1 MATLPASEM
10 SQPATMEDTCPW
22 CGQPIA
28 HEKFIDIKAR
38 IRANERARTRD
49 LERRLRD
56 EQDAVLAQVQAAA
69 ELQIK
74 KANKLFEAQAAEARR
89 KADAAVKAANKQVQS
104 LVRAARDDERTKSR
118 AAVAAA
124 SAETA
129 RLRADADQRLAE
141 QRAHDDERSQS
152 PVAGAARR
160 AGQSDRS
167 RRSMPRKPRRSQTA
181 RSSRPGSRSCSVRS
195 HTTRR
200 LSSVKA
206 LSSNLYEQLR
216 DEFPG
221 DTIVS
226 VKTGQPGADL
236 VHTVIENGRECG
248 HIVYDS
254 RNRAAWRHSYVSRLL
269 DDKIAA
275 KADHAVLVTRV
286 FPAGQAQ
293 LYVQDGVI
301 IANPARVVALAQ
313 MIRKHVVQQ
322 ATLRLSDEARAENT
336 MRLYDFITSDRC
348 SVLLEQIGT
357 VSDKLLDLDV
367 KEHRAHTATWK
378 QRGQLIR
385 EIQQARGTLVT
396 EIDLVLTTPA
406 GQSEEAT

>member
-1 MATLPASEM
+1 M

-28 HEKFIDIKAR
+28 HEKFIEIKAR

-74 KANKLFEAQAAEARR
+74 KANRLFEVQAAEARR
-89 KADAAVKAANKQVQS
+89 KADAAIKAANKQVQS
-104 LVRAARDDERTKSR
+104 LVRAARDEERKKSR

-129 RLRADADQRLAE
+129 RLRAEADQRLAE
-141 QRAHDDERSQS
+141 QRAHDDDVLKARLREQRDALDKVTVEAINAEKAKAFTDRQKLEARLAQLQRQ
-152 PVAGAARR
+152 VAHNAAAELGEGAE
-160 AGQSDRS
+160 
-167 RRSMPRKPRRSQTA
+167 
-181 RSSRPGSRSCSVRS
+181 
-195 HTTRR
+195 
-200 LSSVKA
+200 L
-206 LSSNLYEQLR
+206 NLYEQLR

-226 VKTGQPGADL
+226 VKRGQPGADL

-254 RNRAAWRHSYVSRLL
+254 KGRAAWRNSYVSRLL

-301 IANPARVVALAQ
+301 VANPARVLALAQ

>member
-28 HEKFIDIKAR
+28 HEKFIEIKAR

-74 KANKLFEAQAAEARR
+74 KANRLFEAQAADARR
-89 KADAAVKAANKQVQS
+89 KADAAIKAANKQVQS
-104 LVRAARDDERTKSR
+104 LVRAARDEERKKSR

-129 RLRADADQRLAE
+129 RLRAEADQRLAE
-141 QRAHDDERSQS
+141 QRTHDDDVLKARLREQRDALDKATVEAINAEKAKAFTDRQKLEARLAQLQRQ
-152 PVAGAARR
+152 VAHNAAAELGEGAE
-160 AGQSDRS
+160 
-167 RRSMPRKPRRSQTA
+167 
-181 RSSRPGSRSCSVRS
+181 
-195 HTTRR
+195 
-200 LSSVKA
+200 L
-206 LSSNLYEQLR
+206 NLYEQLR

-226 VKTGQPGADL
+226 VKRGQPGADL

-254 RNRAAWRHSYVSRLL
+254 KSRAAWRNSYVSRLL

-301 IANPARVVALAQ
+301 VANPARVLALAQ

>member
-28 HEKFIDIKAR
+28 HEKFIEIKAR

-74 KANKLFEAQAAEARR
+74 KANRLFEAQAAEARR
-89 KADAAVKAANKQVQS
+89 KADAAIKAANKQVQS
-104 LVRAARDDERTKSR
+104 LVRAARDEERKKSR

-129 RLRADADQRLAE
+129 RLRAEADQRLAE
-141 QRAHDDERSQS
+141 QRAHDDDVLKARLREQRDALDKVTVEAINAEKAKAFTDRQKLEARLAQLQRQ
-152 PVAGAARR
+152 VAHNAAAELGEGAE
-160 AGQSDRS
+160 
-167 RRSMPRKPRRSQTA
+167 
-181 RSSRPGSRSCSVRS
+181 
-195 HTTRR
+195 
-200 LSSVKA
+200 L
-206 LSSNLYEQLR
+206 NLYEQLR

-226 VKTGQPGADL
+226 VKRGQPGADL

-254 RNRAAWRHSYVSRLL
+254 KSRAAWRNSYVSRLL

-301 IANPARVVALAQ
+301 VANPARVLALAQ

-396 EIDLVLTTPA
+396 EIDLVLTTAA

>member
-28 HEKFIDIKAR
+28 HEKFIEIKAR

-74 KANKLFEAQAAEARR
+74 KANRLFEVQAAEARR
-89 KADAAVKAANKQVQS
+89 KADAAIKAANKQVQS
-104 LVRAARDDERTKSR
+104 LVRAARDEERKKSR

-129 RLRADADQRLAE
+129 RLRAEADRRLAE
-141 QRAHDDERSQS
+141 QRAHDDDVLKARLREQRDALDKATVEAINAEKAKAFTDRQKLEARLAQLQRQ
-152 PVAGAARR
+152 VAHNAAAELGEGAE
-160 AGQSDRS
+160 
-167 RRSMPRKPRRSQTA
+167 
-181 RSSRPGSRSCSVRS
+181 
-195 HTTRR
+195 
-200 LSSVKA
+200 L
-206 LSSNLYEQLR
+206 NLYEQLR

-226 VKTGQPGADL
+226 VKRGQSGADL

-254 RNRAAWRHSYVSRLL
+254 KSRAAWRNSYVSRLL

-301 IANPARVVALAQ
+301 VANPARVLALAQ

>member
-1 MATLPASEM
+1 M

-28 HEKFIDIKAR
+28 HEKFIEIKAR

-49 LERRLRD
+49 LERRLRE

-89 KADAAVKAANKQVQS
+89 KADAAVKAANRQVQS
-104 LVRAARDDERTKSR
+104 LVRAARDEERKKSR
-118 AAVAAA
+118 AVVAAA
-124 SAETA
+124 SAEAA
-129 RLRADADQRLAE
+129 RLRAEADQRLAE
-141 QRAHDDERSQS
+141 QRAHDDDVLKARLREQRDALDKATVEAINAEKAKAFADRQKLEARLAQLQRQ
-152 PVAGAARR
+152 VAHNAAAELGEGAE
-160 AGQSDRS
+160 
-167 RRSMPRKPRRSQTA
+167 
-181 RSSRPGSRSCSVRS
+181 
-195 HTTRR
+195 
-200 LSSVKA
+200 L
-206 LSSNLYEQLR
+206 NLYEQLR

-226 VKTGQPGADL
+226 VKRGQPGADL

-254 RNRAAWRHSYVSRLL
+254 KSRAAWRNSYVSRLL

-322 ATLRLSDEARAENT
+322 ATLRVSDEARAENT

-357 VSDKLLDLDV
+357 VSDRLLDLDV

>member
-28 HEKFIDIKAR
+28 HEKFIEIKAR

-69 ELQIK
+69 ELQIN

-89 KADAAVKAANKQVQS
+89 KADAAIKAANKQVQS
-104 LVRAARDDERTKSR
+104 LVRAARDEERKKSR
-118 AAVAAA
+118 AAVVAA

-129 RLRADADQRLAE
+129 RLRAEADQRLAE
-141 QRAHDDERSQS
+141 QRAHDDDVLKARLREQRDALDKATVEAINAEKAKAFTDRQKLEARLAQLQRQ
-152 PVAGAARR
+152 VAHNAA
-160 AGQSDRS
+160 AELGEC
-167 RRSMPRKPRRSQTA
+167 A
-181 RSSRPGSRSCSVRS
+181 E
-195 HTTRR
+195 
-200 LSSVKA
+200 L
-206 LSSNLYEQLR
+206 NLYEQLR

-226 VKTGQPGADL
+226 VKRGQPGADL

-254 RNRAAWRHSYVSRLL
+254 KSRAAWRNSYVSRLL

-301 IANPARVVALAQ
+301 VANPARVLALVQ

>member
-1 MATLPASEM
+1 VATLPASEM

-28 HEKFIDIKAR
+28 HEKFIEIKAR

-74 KANKLFEAQAAEARR
+74 KANRLFEVQAAEARR
-89 KADAAVKAANKQVQS
+89 KADAAIKAANKQVQS
-104 LVRAARDDERTKSR
+104 LVRAARDEERKKSR

-129 RLRADADQRLAE
+129 RLRAEADRRLAE
-141 QRAHDDERSQS
+141 QRAHDDDVLKARLREQRDALDKVTVEAINAEKAKAFTDRQKLEARLAQLQRQ
-152 PVAGAARR
+152 VAHNAAAELGEGAE
-160 AGQSDRS
+160 
-167 RRSMPRKPRRSQTA
+167 
-181 RSSRPGSRSCSVRS
+181 
-195 HTTRR
+195 
-200 LSSVKA
+200 L
-206 LSSNLYEQLR
+206 NLYEQLR

-226 VKTGQPGADL
+226 VKRGQPGADL

-254 RNRAAWRHSYVSRLL
+254 KSRAAWRNSYVSRLL

-301 IANPARVVALAQ
+301 VANPARVLALAQ

>member
-28 HEKFIDIKAR
+28 HEKFIEIKAR

-74 KANKLFEAQAAEARR
+74 KANRLFEVQAAEARR
-89 KADAAVKAANKQVQS
+89 KADAAIKAANKQVQS
-104 LVRAARDDERTKSR
+104 LVRAARDEERKKSR

-129 RLRADADQRLAE
+129 RLRAEADQRLAE
-141 QRAHDDERSQS
+141 QRAHDDDVLKARLREQRDALDKVTVEAINAEKAKAFTDRQKLEARLAQLQRQ
-152 PVAGAARR
+152 VAHNAAAELGEGAE
-160 AGQSDRS
+160 
-167 RRSMPRKPRRSQTA
+167 
-181 RSSRPGSRSCSVRS
+181 
-195 HTTRR
+195 
-200 LSSVKA
+200 L
-206 LSSNLYEQLR
+206 NLYEQLR

-226 VKTGQPGADL
+226 VKRGQPGADL

-254 RNRAAWRHSYVSRLL
+254 KSRAAWRNSYVSRLL

-301 IANPARVVALAQ
+301 VANPARVLALAQ

-396 EIDLVLTTPA
+396 EIDLVLTTAA

>member
-10 SQPATMEDTCPW
+10 SHPATMDDTCPW
-22 CGQPIA
+22 CGQPIP
-28 HEKFIDIKAR
+28 HEKFIEIKAR

-118 AAVAAA
+118 AALAAA

-129 RLRADADQRLAE
+129 RLRAAADQRLAE
-141 QRAHDDERSQS
+141 QQAHDDSVLKARLREQRDALQKATLDAINAEKAKAFVDRQKLETRLAQLQRQ
-152 PVAGAARR
+152 VAQNAASELGEGAE
-160 AGQSDRS
+160 
-167 RRSMPRKPRRSQTA
+167 
-181 RSSRPGSRSCSVRS
+181 
-195 HTTRR
+195 
-200 LSSVKA
+200 L
-206 LSSNLYEQLR
+206 NLYEQLR
-216 DEFPG
+216 EEFPG

-226 VKTGQPGADL
+226 VKHGQPGADL
-236 VHTVIENGRECG
+236 LHTVVENGRECG
-248 HIVYDS
+248 HVVYDS
-254 RNRAAWRHSYVSRLL
+254 RNRGAWRSSYVSRLR

-293 LYVQDGVI
+293 LSIQDGVI

-313 MIRKHVVQQ
+313 VIRKHVVQL
-322 ATLRLSDEARAENT
+322 ATARLSDEARAENT

-396 EIDLVLTTPA
+396 EIDLIVTTPS
-406 GQSEEAT
+406 GQPEEAT

>member
-1 MATLPASEM
+1 M

-28 HEKFIDIKAR
+28 HEKFIEIKAL

-74 KANKLFEAQAAEARR
+74 KANRLFEVQAAEARR
-89 KADAAVKAANKQVQS
+89 KADAAIKAANKQVQS
-104 LVRAARDDERTKSR
+104 LVRAARDEERKKSR

-129 RLRADADQRLAE
+129 RLRAEADQRLAE
-141 QRAHDDERSQS
+141 QRAHDDDVLKARLREQRDALDKVTVEAINAEKAKAFTDRQKLEARLAQLQRQ
-152 PVAGAARR
+152 VAHNAAAELGEGAE
-160 AGQSDRS
+160 
-167 RRSMPRKPRRSQTA
+167 
-181 RSSRPGSRSCSVRS
+181 
-195 HTTRR
+195 
-200 LSSVKA
+200 L
-206 LSSNLYEQLR
+206 NLYEQLR

-226 VKTGQPGADL
+226 VKRGQSGADL

-254 RNRAAWRHSYVSRLL
+254 KSRAAWRNSYVSRLL

-301 IANPARVVALAQ
+301 VANPARVLALAQ

-336 MRLYDFITSDRC
+336 MRI
-348 SVLLEQIGT
+348 
-357 VSDKLLDLDV
+357 
-367 KEHRAHTATWK
+367 
-378 QRGQLIR
+378 
-385 EIQQARGTLVT
+385 
-396 EIDLVLTTPA
+396 
-406 GQSEEAT
+406 

>member
-1 MATLPASEM
+1 M

-28 HEKFIDIKAR
+28 HEKFIEIKAR

-56 EQDAVLAQVQAAA
+56 EQDAILAQVQAAA

-74 KANKLFEAQAAEARR
+74 KANRLFEAQAADARR
-89 KADAAVKAANKQVQS
+89 KADAAIKAANKQVQS
-104 LVRAARDDERTKSR
+104 LVRAARDEERKKSR

-129 RLRADADQRLAE
+129 RLRAEADQRLAE
-141 QRAHDDERSQS
+141 QRAHDDDVLKARLREQRDALDKATVEAINAEKAKAFTDRQKLEARLAQLQRQ
-152 PVAGAARR
+152 VAHNAAAELGEGAE
-160 AGQSDRS
+160 
-167 RRSMPRKPRRSQTA
+167 
-181 RSSRPGSRSCSVRS
+181 
-195 HTTRR
+195 
-200 LSSVKA
+200 L
-206 LSSNLYEQLR
+206 NLYEQLR

-226 VKTGQPGADL
+226 VKRGQPGADL

-254 RNRAAWRHSYVSRLL
+254 KSRAAWRNSYVSRLL

-301 IANPARVVALAQ
+301 VANPARVLALAQ

>member
-1 MATLPASEM
+1 VATLPASEM

-28 HEKFIDIKAR
+28 HEKFVEIKAR

-74 KANKLFEAQAAEARR
+74 KANRLFEAQAADARR
-89 KADAAVKAANKQVQS
+89 KADAAIKAANKQVQS
-104 LVRAARDDERTKSR
+104 LVRAARDEERKKSR

-129 RLRADADQRLAE
+129 RLRAEADQRLAE
-141 QRAHDDERSQS
+141 QRAHDDDVLKARLREQRDALDKVTVEAINAEKAKAFTDRQKLEARLAQLQRQ
-152 PVAGAARR
+152 VAHNAAAELGEGAE
-160 AGQSDRS
+160 
-167 RRSMPRKPRRSQTA
+167 
-181 RSSRPGSRSCSVRS
+181 
-195 HTTRR
+195 
-200 LSSVKA
+200 L
-206 LSSNLYEQLR
+206 NLYEQLR

-226 VKTGQPGADL
+226 VKRGQPGADL

-254 RNRAAWRHSYVSRLL
+254 KSRAAWRNSYVSRLL

-301 IANPARVVALAQ
+301 VANPARVLALAQ

>member
-1 MATLPASEM
+1 VATLPASEM

-28 HEKFIDIKAR
+28 HEKFIEIKAR

-74 KANKLFEAQAAEARR
+74 KANRLFEAQAAEARR
-89 KADAAVKAANKQVQS
+89 KADAAIKAANKQVQS
-104 LVRAARDDERTKSR
+104 LVRAARDEERKKSR

-129 RLRADADQRLAE
+129 RLRAEADQRLAE
-141 QRAHDDERSQS
+141 QRAHDDDVLKARLREQRDALDKVTVEAINAEKAKAFTDRQKLEARLAQLQRQ
-152 PVAGAARR
+152 VAHNAAAELGEGAE
-160 AGQSDRS
+160 
-167 RRSMPRKPRRSQTA
+167 
-181 RSSRPGSRSCSVRS
+181 
-195 HTTRR
+195 
-200 LSSVKA
+200 L
-206 LSSNLYEQLR
+206 NLYEQLR

-226 VKTGQPGADL
+226 VKRGQPGADL

-254 RNRAAWRHSYVSRLL
+254 KSRAAWRNSYVSRLL

-301 IANPARVVALAQ
+301 VANPARVLALAQ

-396 EIDLVLTTPA
+396 EIDLVLTTAA

>member
-1 MATLPASEM
+1 M

-28 HEKFIDIKAR
+28 HEKFIEIKAR

-89 KADAAVKAANKQVQS
+89 KADAAVKAANRQVQS
-104 LVRAARDDERTKSR
+104 LVRAARDEERKKSR
-118 AAVAAA
+118 AVVAAA
-124 SAETA
+124 SAEAA
-129 RLRADADQRLAE
+129 RLRAEADQRLAE
-141 QRAHDDERSQS
+141 QRAHDDDVLKARLREQRDALDKATVEAINAEKAKAFADRQKLEARLAQLQRQ
-152 PVAGAARR
+152 VAHNAAAELGEGAE
-160 AGQSDRS
+160 
-167 RRSMPRKPRRSQTA
+167 
-181 RSSRPGSRSCSVRS
+181 
-195 HTTRR
+195 
-200 LSSVKA
+200 L
-206 LSSNLYEQLR
+206 NLYEQLR

-226 VKTGQPGADL
+226 VKRGQPGADL

-254 RNRAAWRHSYVSRLL
+254 KSRAAWRNSYVSRLL

-322 ATLRLSDEARAENT
+322 ATLRVSDEARAENT

-357 VSDKLLDLDV
+357 VSDRLLDLDV

>member
-28 HEKFIDIKAR
+28 HEKYIEIKAR

-74 KANKLFEAQAAEARR
+74 KANRLFEVQAAEARR
-89 KADAAVKAANKQVQS
+89 KADAAIKAANKQVQS
-104 LVRAARDDERTKSR
+104 LVRAARDEERKKSR

-129 RLRADADQRLAE
+129 RLRAEADQRLAE
-141 QRAHDDERSQS
+141 QRTHDDDVLKARLREQRDALDKVTVEAINAEKAKAFTDRQKLEARLAQLQRQ
-152 PVAGAARR
+152 VAHNAAAELGEGAE
-160 AGQSDRS
+160 
-167 RRSMPRKPRRSQTA
+167 
-181 RSSRPGSRSCSVRS
+181 
-195 HTTRR
+195 
-200 LSSVKA
+200 L
-206 LSSNLYEQLR
+206 NLYEQLR

-226 VKTGQPGADL
+226 VKRGQPGADL

-254 RNRAAWRHSYVSRLL
+254 KSRAAWRNSYVSRLL

-301 IANPARVVALAQ
+301 VANPARVLALAQ

>member
-28 HEKFIDIKAR
+28 HEKFIEIKAR

-74 KANKLFEAQAAEARR
+74 KANQLFEAQAAEARR
-89 KADAAVKAANKQVQS
+89 KADAAIKAANKQVQS
-104 LVRAARDDERTKSR
+104 LVRVARDEERKKSR

-129 RLRADADQRLAE
+129 RLRAEADQRLAE
-141 QRAHDDERSQS
+141 QRAHDDDVLKARLREQRDALDKATVEAINAEKAKAFTDRQKLEARLAQLQRQ
-152 PVAGAARR
+152 VAHNAAAELGEGAE
-160 AGQSDRS
+160 
-167 RRSMPRKPRRSQTA
+167 
-181 RSSRPGSRSCSVRS
+181 
-195 HTTRR
+195 
-200 LSSVKA
+200 L
-206 LSSNLYEQLR
+206 NLYEQLR

-226 VKTGQPGADL
+226 VKRGQSGADL

-254 RNRAAWRHSYVSRLL
+254 KSRAAWRNSYVSRLL

-301 IANPARVVALAQ
+301 VANPARVLALAQ

>member
-1 MATLPASEM
+1 M

-28 HEKFIDIKAR
+28 HEKFIEIKAR

-56 EQDAVLAQVQAAA
+56 EQDAILAQVQAAA

-74 KANKLFEAQAAEARR
+74 KANRLFEAQAAEARR
-89 KADAAVKAANKQVQS
+89 KADAAIKAANKQVQS
-104 LVRAARDDERTKSR
+104 LVRAARDEERKKSR

-129 RLRADADQRLAE
+129 RLRAEADQRLAE
-141 QRAHDDERSQS
+141 QRTHDDDVLKARLREQRDALDKATVEAINAEKAKAFTDRQKLEARLAQLQRQ
-152 PVAGAARR
+152 VAHNTAAELGEGAE
-160 AGQSDRS
+160 
-167 RRSMPRKPRRSQTA
+167 
-181 RSSRPGSRSCSVRS
+181 
-195 HTTRR
+195 
-200 LSSVKA
+200 L
-206 LSSNLYEQLR
+206 NLYEQLR

-226 VKTGQPGADL
+226 VKRGQPGADL

-254 RNRAAWRHSYVSRLL
+254 KGRAAWRNSYVSRLL

-301 IANPARVVALAQ
+301 VANPARVLALAQ

>member
-1 MATLPASEM
+1 M

-28 HEKFIDIKAR
+28 HEKFIEIKAR

-74 KANKLFEAQAAEARR
+74 KANRLFEVQAAEARR
-89 KADAAVKAANKQVQS
+89 KADAAIKAANKQVQS
-104 LVRAARDDERTKSR
+104 LVRAARDEERKKSR

-129 RLRADADQRLAE
+129 RLRAEADRRLAE
-141 QRAHDDERSQS
+141 QRAHDDDVLKARLREQRDALDKATVEAINAEKAKAFTDRQKLEARLAQLQRQ
-152 PVAGAARR
+152 VAHNAAAELGEGAE
-160 AGQSDRS
+160 
-167 RRSMPRKPRRSQTA
+167 
-181 RSSRPGSRSCSVRS
+181 
-195 HTTRR
+195 
-200 LSSVKA
+200 L
-206 LSSNLYEQLR
+206 NLYEQLR

-221 DTIVS
+221 DMIVS
-226 VKTGQPGADL
+226 VKRGQPGADL

-254 RNRAAWRHSYVSRLL
+254 KSRAASRNSYVSRLL

-301 IANPARVVALAQ
+301 VANPARVLALAQ

>member
-1 MATLPASEM
+1 VATLPAGEM

-28 HEKFIDIKAR
+28 HEKFIEIKAR

-89 KADAAVKAANKQVQS
+89 KADAAIKAANKQVQS
-104 LVRAARDDERTKSR
+104 LVRAARDEERKKSR

-129 RLRADADQRLAE
+129 RLRAEADQRLAE
-141 QRAHDDERSQS
+141 QRAHDDDLLKARLREQRDALDKATLEAINAEKAKAFADRQKLEARLAQLQRQ
-152 PVAGAARR
+152 VAHNAAAELGEGAE
-160 AGQSDRS
+160 
-167 RRSMPRKPRRSQTA
+167 
-181 RSSRPGSRSCSVRS
+181 
-195 HTTRR
+195 
-200 LSSVKA
+200 L
-206 LSSNLYEQLR
+206 NLYEQLR

-226 VKTGQPGADL
+226 VKRGQPGADL

-254 RNRAAWRHSYVSRLL
+254 KSRAAWRNSYVSRLL

-301 IANPARVVALAQ
+301 VANPARVVALAQ

>member
-28 HEKFIDIKAR
+28 HEKFIEIKAR

-56 EQDAVLAQVQAAA
+56 EQDAILAQVQAAA

-74 KANKLFEAQAAEARR
+74 KANRLFEVQAAEARR
-89 KADAAVKAANKQVQS
+89 KADAAIKAANKQVQS
-104 LVRAARDDERTKSR
+104 LVRAARDEERKKSR

-129 RLRADADQRLAE
+129 RLRAEADRRLAE
-141 QRAHDDERSQS
+141 QRAHDDDVLKARLREQRDALDKATVEAINAEKAKAFTDRQKLEARLAQLQRQ
-152 PVAGAARR
+152 VAHNAAAELGEGAE
-160 AGQSDRS
+160 
-167 RRSMPRKPRRSQTA
+167 
-181 RSSRPGSRSCSVRS
+181 
-195 HTTRR
+195 
-200 LSSVKA
+200 L
-206 LSSNLYEQLR
+206 NLYEQLR

-226 VKTGQPGADL
+226 VKRGQPGADL

-254 RNRAAWRHSYVSRLL
+254 KSRAAWRNSYVSRLL

-301 IANPARVVALAQ
+301 VANPARVLALAQ

>member
-1 MATLPASEM
+1 M

-28 HEKFIDIKAR
+28 HEKFIEIKAR

-56 EQDAVLAQVQAAA
+56 EQDAILAQVQAAA

-74 KANKLFEAQAAEARR
+74 KANRLFEAQAAEARR
-89 KADAAVKAANKQVQS
+89 KADAAIKAANKQVQS
-104 LVRAARDDERTKSR
+104 LVRAARDEERKKSR

-129 RLRADADQRLAE
+129 RLRAEADQRLAE
-141 QRAHDDERSQS
+141 QRTHDDDVLKARLREQRDALDKATVEAINAEKAKAFTDRQKLEARLTQLQRQ
-152 PVAGAARR
+152 VAHNAAAELGEGAE
-160 AGQSDRS
+160 
-167 RRSMPRKPRRSQTA
+167 
-181 RSSRPGSRSCSVRS
+181 
-195 HTTRR
+195 
-200 LSSVKA
+200 L
-206 LSSNLYEQLR
+206 NLYEQLR

-226 VKTGQPGADL
+226 VKRGQPGADL

-254 RNRAAWRHSYVSRLL
+254 KSRAAWRNSYVSRLL

-301 IANPARVVALAQ
+301 VANPARVLALAQ

>member
-1 MATLPASEM
+1 VATLPASEM

-28 HEKFIDIKAR
+28 HEKFIEIKAR

-74 KANKLFEAQAAEARR
+74 KANRLFEAQAAEARR
-89 KADAAVKAANKQVQS
+89 KADAAIKAANKQVQS
-104 LVRAARDDERTKSR
+104 LVRAARDEERKKSR

-129 RLRADADQRLAE
+129 RLRAEADRRLAE
-141 QRAHDDERSQS
+141 QRAHDDDVLKARLREQRDALDKATVEAINAEKAKAFTDRQKLEARLAQLQRQ
-152 PVAGAARR
+152 VAHNAAAELGEGAE
-160 AGQSDRS
+160 
-167 RRSMPRKPRRSQTA
+167 
-181 RSSRPGSRSCSVRS
+181 
-195 HTTRR
+195 
-200 LSSVKA
+200 L
-206 LSSNLYEQLR
+206 NLYEQLR

-226 VKTGQPGADL
+226 VKRGQPGADL

-254 RNRAAWRHSYVSRLL
+254 KSRAAWRNSYVSRLL

-301 IANPARVVALAQ
+301 VANPARVLALAQ

>member
-1 MATLPASEM
+1 VATLPASEM

-28 HEKFIDIKAR
+28 HEKFIEIKAR

-74 KANKLFEAQAAEARR
+74 KANRLFEVQAAEARR
-89 KADAAVKAANKQVQS
+89 KADAAIKAANKQVQS
-104 LVRAARDDERTKSR
+104 LVRAARDEERKKSR

-129 RLRADADQRLAE
+129 RLRAEADQRLAE
-141 QRAHDDERSQS
+141 QRAHDDDVLKARLREQRDALDKVTVEAINAEKAKAFTDRQKLEARLAQLQRQ
-152 PVAGAARR
+152 VAHNAAAELGEGAE
-160 AGQSDRS
+160 
-167 RRSMPRKPRRSQTA
+167 
-181 RSSRPGSRSCSVRS
+181 
-195 HTTRR
+195 
-200 LSSVKA
+200 L
-206 LSSNLYEQLR
+206 NLYEQLR

-226 VKTGQPGADL
+226 VKRGQPGADL

-254 RNRAAWRHSYVSRLL
+254 KSRAAWRNSYVSRLL

-301 IANPARVVALAQ
+301 VANPARVLALAQ

>member
-1 MATLPASEM
+1 VATLPASEM

-28 HEKFIDIKAR
+28 HEKFIEIKAR

-56 EQDAVLAQVQAAA
+56 EQDAILAQVQAAA

-74 KANKLFEAQAAEARR
+74 KANRLFEAQAAEARR
-89 KADAAVKAANKQVQS
+89 KADAAIKAANKQVQS
-104 LVRAARDDERTKSR
+104 LVRAARDEERKKSR

-129 RLRADADQRLAE
+129 RLRAEADQRLAE
-141 QRAHDDERSQS
+141 QRAHDDDVLKARLREQRDALDKVTVEAINAEKAKAFTDRQKLEARLAQLQRQ
-152 PVAGAARR
+152 VAHNAAAELGEGAE
-160 AGQSDRS
+160 
-167 RRSMPRKPRRSQTA
+167 
-181 RSSRPGSRSCSVRS
+181 
-195 HTTRR
+195 
-200 LSSVKA
+200 L
-206 LSSNLYEQLR
+206 NLYEQLR

-226 VKTGQPGADL
+226 VKRGQPGADL

-254 RNRAAWRHSYVSRLL
+254 KSRAAWRNSYVSRLL

-301 IANPARVVALAQ
+301 VANPARVLALAQ

>member
-1 MATLPASEM
+1 VATLPASEM

-28 HEKFIDIKAR
+28 HEKFIEIKAR

-74 KANKLFEAQAAEARR
+74 KANRLFEVQAAEARR
-89 KADAAVKAANKQVQS
+89 KADAAIKAANKQVQS
-104 LVRAARDDERTKSR
+104 LVRAARDEERKKSR

-129 RLRADADQRLAE
+129 RLRAEADRRLAE
-141 QRAHDDERSQS
+141 QRAHDDDVLKARLREQRDALDKATVEAINAEKAKAFTDRQKLEARLAQLQRQ
-152 PVAGAARR
+152 VAHNAAAELGEGAE
-160 AGQSDRS
+160 
-167 RRSMPRKPRRSQTA
+167 
-181 RSSRPGSRSCSVRS
+181 
-195 HTTRR
+195 
-200 LSSVKA
+200 L
-206 LSSNLYEQLR
+206 NLYEQLR

-226 VKTGQPGADL
+226 VKRGQPGADL

-254 RNRAAWRHSYVSRLL
+254 KSRAAWRNSYVSRLL

-301 IANPARVVALAQ
+301 VANPARVLALAQ

>member
-28 HEKFIDIKAR
+28 HEKFIEIKAR

-56 EQDAVLAQVQAAA
+56 EQDAILAQVQAAA

-74 KANKLFEAQAAEARR
+74 KANKLFEAQAAEARQ
-89 KADAAVKAANKQVQS
+89 KADASVKAANKQVQS
-104 LVRAARDDERTKSR
+104 LVRAARDEERKKSR

-129 RLRADADQRLAE
+129 RLRAEADQRLAE
-141 QRAHDDERSQS
+141 QRAHDDDVLKARLREQRDALDKATVEAINAEKAKAFTDRQKLEARLTQLQRQ
-152 PVAGAARR
+152 VAHNAAAELGEGAE
-160 AGQSDRS
+160 
-167 RRSMPRKPRRSQTA
+167 
-181 RSSRPGSRSCSVRS
+181 
-195 HTTRR
+195 
-200 LSSVKA
+200 L
-206 LSSNLYEQLR
+206 NLYEQLR

-226 VKTGQPGADL
+226 VKRGQPGADL

-254 RNRAAWRHSYVSRLL
+254 KSRAAWRNSYVSRLL

-301 IANPARVVALAQ
+301 VANPARVLALAQ

-357 VSDKLLDLDV
+357 VSDRLLDLDV

>member
-28 HEKFIDIKAR
+28 HEKFIEIKAR

-74 KANKLFEAQAAEARR
+74 KANRLFEAQAAEARR
-89 KADAAVKAANKQVQS
+89 KADAAIKAANKQVQS
-104 LVRAARDDERTKSR
+104 LVRAARDEERKKSR

-129 RLRADADQRLAE
+129 RLRAEADQRLAE
-141 QRAHDDERSQS
+141 QRAHDDDVLKARLREQRDALDKATVEAINAEKAKAFTDRQKLEARLAQLQRQ
-152 PVAGAARR
+152 VAHNAAAELGEGAE
-160 AGQSDRS
+160 
-167 RRSMPRKPRRSQTA
+167 
-181 RSSRPGSRSCSVRS
+181 
-195 HTTRR
+195 
-200 LSSVKA
+200 L
-206 LSSNLYEQLR
+206 NLYEQLR

-221 DTIVS
+221 DMIVS
-226 VKTGQPGADL
+226 VKRGQPGADL

-254 RNRAAWRHSYVSRLL
+254 KSRAAWRNSYVSRLL

-301 IANPARVVALAQ
+301 VANPARVLALAQ

-396 EIDLVLTTPA
+396 EIDLVLTPPA

>member
-28 HEKFIDIKAR
+28 HEKFIEIKAR

-74 KANKLFEAQAAEARR
+74 KANRLFEAQAADARR
-89 KADAAVKAANKQVQS
+89 KADAAIKAANKQVQS
-104 LVRAARDDERTKSR
+104 LVRAARDEERKKSR

-129 RLRADADQRLAE
+129 RLRAEADQRLAE
-141 QRAHDDERSQS
+141 QRAHDDDVLKARLREQRDALDKVTVEAINAEKAKAFTDRQKLEARLAQLQRQ
-152 PVAGAARR
+152 VAHNAAAELGEGAE
-160 AGQSDRS
+160 
-167 RRSMPRKPRRSQTA
+167 
-181 RSSRPGSRSCSVRS
+181 
-195 HTTRR
+195 
-200 LSSVKA
+200 L
-206 LSSNLYEQLR
+206 NLYEQLR

-226 VKTGQPGADL
+226 VKRGQPGADL

-254 RNRAAWRHSYVSRLL
+254 KSRAAWRNSYVSRLL

-301 IANPARVVALAQ
+301 VANPARVLALAQ

-396 EIDLVLTTPA
+396 EIDLVLTTAA

>member
-28 HEKFIDIKAR
+28 HEKFIEIKAR

-74 KANKLFEAQAAEARR
+74 KANRLFEAQAAEARR
-89 KADAAVKAANKQVQS
+89 KADAAIKAANKQVQS
-104 LVRAARDDERTKSR
+104 LVRAARDEERKKSR

-129 RLRADADQRLAE
+129 RLRAEADQRLAE
-141 QRAHDDERSQS
+141 QRAHDDDVLKARLREQRDALDKATVEAINAEKAKAFTDRQKLEARLAQLQRQ
-152 PVAGAARR
+152 VAHNTAAELGEGAE
-160 AGQSDRS
+160 
-167 RRSMPRKPRRSQTA
+167 
-181 RSSRPGSRSCSVRS
+181 
-195 HTTRR
+195 
-200 LSSVKA
+200 L
-206 LSSNLYEQLR
+206 NLYEQLR

-226 VKTGQPGADL
+226 VKRGQPGADL

-254 RNRAAWRHSYVSRLL
+254 KSRAAWRNSYVSRLL

-301 IANPARVVALAQ
+301 VANPARVLALAQ

>member
-28 HEKFIDIKAR
+28 HEKFIEIKAR

-74 KANKLFEAQAAEARR
+74 KANRLFEVQAAEARR
-89 KADAAVKAANKQVQS
+89 KADAAIKAANKQVQS
-104 LVRAARDDERTKSR
+104 LVRAARDEERKKSR

-129 RLRADADQRLAE
+129 RLRAEADQRLAE
-141 QRAHDDERSQS
+141 QRTHDDDVLKARLREQRDALDKATVEAINAEKAKAFTDRQKLEARLAQLQRQ
-152 PVAGAARR
+152 VAHNAAAELGEGAE
-160 AGQSDRS
+160 
-167 RRSMPRKPRRSQTA
+167 
-181 RSSRPGSRSCSVRS
+181 
-195 HTTRR
+195 
-200 LSSVKA
+200 L
-206 LSSNLYEQLR
+206 NLYEQLR

-226 VKTGQPGADL
+226 VKRGQPGADL

-254 RNRAAWRHSYVSRLL
+254 KSRAAWRNSYVSRLL

-301 IANPARVVALAQ
+301 VANPARVLALAQ

>member
-28 HEKFIDIKAR
+28 HEKFIEIKAR

-56 EQDAVLAQVQAAA
+56 EQDAILAQVQAAA

-74 KANKLFEAQAAEARR
+74 KANRLFEAQAAEARR
-89 KADAAVKAANKQVQS
+89 KADAAIKAANKQVQS
-104 LVRAARDDERTKSR
+104 LVRAARDEERKKSR

-129 RLRADADQRLAE
+129 RLRAEADQRLAE
-141 QRAHDDERSQS
+141 QRAHDDDVLKARLREQRDALDKVTVEAINAEKAKAFTDRQKLEARLAQLQRQ
-152 PVAGAARR
+152 VAHNAAAELGEGAE
-160 AGQSDRS
+160 
-167 RRSMPRKPRRSQTA
+167 
-181 RSSRPGSRSCSVRS
+181 
-195 HTTRR
+195 
-200 LSSVKA
+200 L
-206 LSSNLYEQLR
+206 NLYEQLR

-226 VKTGQPGADL
+226 VKRGQPGADL

-254 RNRAAWRHSYVSRLL
+254 KSRAAWRNSYVSRLL

-301 IANPARVVALAQ
+301 VANPARVLALAQ

>member
-1 MATLPASEM
+1 VATLPASEM

-28 HEKFIDIKAR
+28 HEKFIEIKAR

-69 ELQIK
+69 ELQIN

-89 KADAAVKAANKQVQS
+89 KADAAIKAANKQVQS
-104 LVRAARDDERTKSR
+104 LVRAARDEERKKSR
-118 AAVAAA
+118 AAVVAA

-129 RLRADADQRLAE
+129 RLRAEADQRLAE
-141 QRAHDDERSQS
+141 QRAHDDDVLKARLREQRDALDKATVEAINAEKAKAFTDRQKLEARLAQLQRQ
-152 PVAGAARR
+152 VAHNTAAELGEGAE
-160 AGQSDRS
+160 
-167 RRSMPRKPRRSQTA
+167 
-181 RSSRPGSRSCSVRS
+181 
-195 HTTRR
+195 
-200 LSSVKA
+200 L
-206 LSSNLYEQLR
+206 NLYEQLR

-226 VKTGQPGADL
+226 VKRGQPGADL

-254 RNRAAWRHSYVSRLL
+254 KSRAAWRNSYVSRLL

-301 IANPARVVALAQ
+301 VANPARVLALAQ

>member
-1 MATLPASEM
+1 M

-28 HEKFIDIKAR
+28 HEKFIEIKAR

-74 KANKLFEAQAAEARR
+74 KANRLFEAQAAEARR
-89 KADAAVKAANKQVQS
+89 KADAAIKAANKQVQS
-104 LVRAARDDERTKSR
+104 LVRAARDEERKKSR

-129 RLRADADQRLAE
+129 RLRAEADQRLAE
-141 QRAHDDERSQS
+141 QRTHDDDVLKARLREQRDALDKATVEAINAEKAKAFTDRQKLEARLAQLQRQ
-152 PVAGAARR
+152 VAHNAAAELGEGAE
-160 AGQSDRS
+160 
-167 RRSMPRKPRRSQTA
+167 
-181 RSSRPGSRSCSVRS
+181 
-195 HTTRR
+195 
-200 LSSVKA
+200 L
-206 LSSNLYEQLR
+206 NLYEQLR

-226 VKTGQPGADL
+226 VKRGQPGADL

-254 RNRAAWRHSYVSRLL
+254 KSRAAWRNSYVSRLL

-301 IANPARVVALAQ
+301 VANPARVLALAQ

>member
-1 MATLPASEM
+1 M

-28 HEKFIDIKAR
+28 HEKFIEIKAR

-56 EQDAVLAQVQAAA
+56 EQDAILAQVQAAA

-74 KANKLFEAQAAEARR
+74 KANRLFEAQAAEARR
-89 KADAAVKAANKQVQS
+89 KADAAIKAANKQVQS
-104 LVRAARDDERTKSR
+104 LVRAARDEERKKSR

-129 RLRADADQRLAE
+129 RLRAEADRRLAE
-141 QRAHDDERSQS
+141 QRTHDDDVLKARLREQRDALDKATVEAINAEKAKAFTDRQKLEARLAQLQRQ
-152 PVAGAARR
+152 VAHNTAAELGEGAE
-160 AGQSDRS
+160 
-167 RRSMPRKPRRSQTA
+167 
-181 RSSRPGSRSCSVRS
+181 
-195 HTTRR
+195 
-200 LSSVKA
+200 L
-206 LSSNLYEQLR
+206 NLYEQLR

-226 VKTGQPGADL
+226 VKRGQPGADL

-254 RNRAAWRHSYVSRLL
+254 KGRAAWRNSYVSRLL

-301 IANPARVVALAQ
+301 VANPARVLALAQ

>member
-1 MATLPASEM
+1 
-10 SQPATMEDTCPW
+10 MEDTCPW

-28 HEKFIDIKAR
+28 HEKFIEIKAR

-56 EQDAVLAQVQAAA
+56 EQDAILAQVQAAA

-74 KANKLFEAQAAEARR
+74 KANRLFEAQAAEARR
-89 KADAAVKAANKQVQS
+89 KADAAIKAANKQVQS
-104 LVRAARDDERTKSR
+104 LVRAARDEERKKSR

-129 RLRADADQRLAE
+129 RLRAEADQRLAE
-141 QRAHDDERSQS
+141 QRTHDDDVLKARLREQRDALDKATVEAINAEKAKAFTDRQKLEARLAQLQRQ
-152 PVAGAARR
+152 VAHNTAAELGEGAE
-160 AGQSDRS
+160 
-167 RRSMPRKPRRSQTA
+167 
-181 RSSRPGSRSCSVRS
+181 
-195 HTTRR
+195 
-200 LSSVKA
+200 L
-206 LSSNLYEQLR
+206 NLYEQLR

-226 VKTGQPGADL
+226 VKRGQPGADL

-254 RNRAAWRHSYVSRLL
+254 KSRAAWRNSYVSRLL

-301 IANPARVVALAQ
+301 VANPARVLALAQ

>member
-1 MATLPASEM
+1 VATLPASEM

-28 HEKFIDIKAR
+28 HEKFIEIKAR

-69 ELQIK
+69 ELQIN

-89 KADAAVKAANKQVQS
+89 KADAAIKAANKQVQS
-104 LVRAARDDERTKSR
+104 LVRAARDEERKKSR
-118 AAVAAA
+118 AAVVAA

-129 RLRADADQRLAE
+129 RLRAEADQRLAE
-141 QRAHDDERSQS
+141 QRAHDDDVLKARLREQRDALDKATVEAINAEKAKAFTDRQKLEARLAQLQRQ
-152 PVAGAARR
+152 VAHNTAAELGEGAE
-160 AGQSDRS
+160 
-167 RRSMPRKPRRSQTA
+167 
-181 RSSRPGSRSCSVRS
+181 
-195 HTTRR
+195 
-200 LSSVKA
+200 L
-206 LSSNLYEQLR
+206 NLYEQLR

-226 VKTGQPGADL
+226 VKRGQPGADL

-254 RNRAAWRHSYVSRLL
+254 KSRAAWRNSYVSRLL

-301 IANPARVVALAQ
+301 VANPARVLALVQ

>member
-1 MATLPASEM
+1 M

-28 HEKFIDIKAR
+28 HEKFIEIKAR

-56 EQDAVLAQVQAAA
+56 EQDAILAQVQAAA

-74 KANKLFEAQAAEARR
+74 KANRLFEAQAAEARR
-89 KADAAVKAANKQVQS
+89 KADAAIKAANKQVQS
-104 LVRAARDDERTKSR
+104 LVRAARDEERKKSR
-118 AAVAAA
+118 AVVAAA
-124 SAETA
+124 SAEAA
-129 RLRADADQRLAE
+129 RLRAEADQRLAE
-141 QRAHDDERSQS
+141 QRAHDDDVLKARLREQRDALDKATVEAINAEKAKAFTDRQKLEARLAQLQRQ
-152 PVAGAARR
+152 VAHNAAAELGEGAE
-160 AGQSDRS
+160 
-167 RRSMPRKPRRSQTA
+167 
-181 RSSRPGSRSCSVRS
+181 
-195 HTTRR
+195 
-200 LSSVKA
+200 L
-206 LSSNLYEQLR
+206 NLYEQLR

-226 VKTGQPGADL
+226 VKRGQPGADL

-254 RNRAAWRHSYVSRLL
+254 KSRAAWRNSYVSRLL

-301 IANPARVVALAQ
+301 VANPARVLALAQ